1 MQICDEVTLLPLM
14 YIFMTCYF
22 FGSSKLAV
30 LLYMPIK
37 VNKQY
42 ILSLQQH
49 FGTPTQYLA

>member
-22 FGSSKLAV
+22 FGSLKLAV
-30 LLYMPIK
+30 LLCMPIK

-42 ILSLQQH
+42 ILSLQKH